1 MKRYPAL
8 FFILALIIALAA
20 CGSESVTE
28 EKVRQKFPEYY
39 DLNTAKGLEVY
50 VWQTAE
56 NTYYC
61 GILPGT
67 NRTKMREELCDL
79 AAHGATV
86 EEMKVILSS
95 YHLPKESIF
104 IAPCILPN
112 SDFEY
117 EIDNAYIQK
126 VNALFADLE

>member
-1 MKRYPAL
+1 MKRYSVL
-8 FFILALIIALAA
+8 LCIFALIIALAA

-104 IAPCILPN
+104 ITPCILPN